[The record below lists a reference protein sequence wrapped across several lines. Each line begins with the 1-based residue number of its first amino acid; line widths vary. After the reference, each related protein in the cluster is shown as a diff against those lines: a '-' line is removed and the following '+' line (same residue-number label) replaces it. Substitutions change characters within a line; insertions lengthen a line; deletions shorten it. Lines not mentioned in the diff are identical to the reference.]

1 MITRYSFLR
10 GALLIVA
17 AELMFSSMGAV
28 VRHLSLEL
36 DNAQIVFFRNLFSL
50 LMLLPLMLRR
60 GRIGFKTALPHY
72 HLLRGLAGV
81 GAMYCFFYALSN
93 MPLANAMLLKM
104 TAPLFIPIV
113 ALLWLKETL
122 TRLVVGAVVVGFGGV
137 ALILLPDF
145 ETLGAV
151 GMVAL
156 FGGLLAAVAKTT
168 VRKLSATEPTAL
180 TVFYFGLTGTLISA
194 LPLPIY
200 WHSFPPSTFIWLLLL
215 AGFGLAGQLLMT
227 RGYAH
232 GKAGRLGIFSY
243 FSVVFAAIFGW
254 WFWEEMLT
262 WNTVVG
268 SVVIA
273 VAALLASREFDPA
286 PDAMLTVTS
295 EEELRAVNDPA

>member
-10 GALLIVA
+10 GALLIIA

-28 VRHLSLEL
+28 VRHLSLNL

-50 LMLLPLMLRR
+50 VMLLPLMLRR
-60 GRIGFKTALPHY
+60 GMFGFKTALPHY

-81 GAMYCFFYALSN
+81 GAMYCFFYALSH

-113 ALLWLKETL
+113 ALLWLKESL
-122 TRLVVGAVVVGFGGV
+122 TRLVVGAVVLGFGGV
-137 ALILLPDF
+137 ALILMPDF

-156 FGGLLAAVAKTT
+156 FGGLLAAVAKSS
-168 VRKLSATEPTAL
+168 VRMLSATEPTAR
-180 TVFYFGLTGTLISA
+180 TVFYFALTGTLISA
-194 LPLPIY
+194 LPLPFY
-200 WHSFPPSTFIWLLLL
+200 WQPIPSSAFIWLPLL
-215 AGFGLAGQLLMT
+215 AGFGLVGQLLMT

-243 FSVVFAAIFGW
+243 FSVVFAALFGW
-254 WFWEEMLT
+254 WFWQEILT

-268 SVVIA
+268 SMIIA
-273 VAALLASREFDPA
+273 AAALLASRESPY
-286 PDAMLTVTS
+286 PHAMVS
-295 EEELRAVNDPA
+295 VKMEEDLRAVKDPA